1 MAENN
6 IYVEGN
12 DLPVTEEV
20 RPKTPL
26 PEPET
31 QAKLSNLNQAR
42 GPVPRAPRF
51 SKLGDAYFTI
61 TSRQRSN
68 DTFRKAS
75 NQSDLSPDSSSLA
88 GPASSPVTSSRLVKS
103 QNDLQTPGSVSATPS
118 PLNIERQ
125 IIFNPIEVFEHL
137 SPKMGHKDKNHLRL
151 SEEIEHELLDLNT
164 QSNDTTGSTIEGILA
179 QYDACKFNPKMDH
192 GNPREHRVNVNLSI
206 SQPPQ
211 DSLPELPAPDLRPVS
226 VRQSEYDSPIPDSS
240 ITDSEHLLDA
250 EAQVYELEQVGRA
263 LVPSPLHI
271 AQPRI
276 GTETRRER
284 QHDACDNES
293 IPIAYKDT
301 ICTNNSFTHEKT
313 GGYKTYLQ
321 PPMER
326 DISQTLRHLGGHA
339 EHSISTLC
347 SSDIGDNV
355 FRHTRP
361 QGSIFSPTR
370 LPKVGGER
378 QVRHIKVVI
387 GRESETG
394 KDTPDHYD
402 AHNNIRNERHDIPSE
417 DSDWVTEATT
427 DAGFGVSSNAVSGRA
442 LTKRFKRAG
451 SSIADYSDDGN
462 ESAVDRFGSRERII
476 PHLSGEEK
484 SKCYDLQRLDG
495 SKLAFLLPRPHNA
508 FLRNANRL
516 WESNTQQGPSHFH
529 PRILSQNT
537 KTGQNIGSRRLVFD
551 FDQNAPPKYEFRD
564 SVSEYELAKS
574 NTKSDCGANYYD
586 TYGSLTSSAS
596 KTGED
601 LHNATA
607 DAHFDRYANHD
618 GDRDPPNTSS
628 RQSTA
633 CQTPRHNQDMRL
645 SIYAADRQR
654 QLKELEQQEF
664 AIASS
669 YYDPP
674 SGSSVRSK
682 FKFEL
687 LPLDQA
693 WHKNKQQRESGETN
707 ETESARTRLKRK
719 KSFPSLNFPTNNT
732 LERPAP
738 VFFTSRDLSVNFS
751 TPNWRVHDPNPDDT
765 PTPFSMDQ
773 YDNMGPNSTRR
784 RQQNI
789 ALGSLDPLYAFGMPS
804 ITRRPY
810 NGQKEHRPK
819 PARNRLRI
827 KLPPTYI
834 APDDYVS
841 DRANRI
847 RQLFFYTIA
856 ALSILPFVGVLAL
869 GGAFKEAF
877 KWATRGEVDR
887 LTPRQRRFIKWMLF
901 IEGVIYTGIV
911 VTVVVY
917 FVVKSKVHH

>member
-1 MAENN
+1 MAESN

-12 DLPVTEEV
+12 DLPV
-20 RPKTPL
+20 PKEAHLKIPL
-26 PEPET
+26 PELDT
-31 QAKLSNLNQAR
+31 QAKLPNLNQAR

-61 TSRQRSN
+61 TSRQGSN

-75 NQSDLSPDSSSLA
+75 NQSDLSPNSSSLA
-88 GPASSPVTSSRLVKS
+88 GPASPLVKSSRLVKS
-103 QNDLQTPGSVSATPS
+103 QNDLQTPGSVSAAPS

-137 SPKMGHKDKNHLRL
+137 SPNMGRKDKNHLRL
-151 SEEIEHELLDLNT
+151 SEEIEDELLDLKP
-164 QSNDTTGSTIEGILA
+164 QSNDTTDSTIEGILA
-179 QYDACKFNPKMDH
+179 QYDACKFNPKIDH
-192 GNPREHRVNVNLSI
+192 GNPREHRANVNLSI

-211 DSLPELPAPDLRPVS
+211 DSLPELPAPDIRPVS

-240 ITDSEHLLDA
+240 VTNSEHLLDA
-250 EAQVYELEQVGRA
+250 EAQVYELEQAGRA

-271 AQPRI
+271 AQPCFGI
-276 GTETRRER
+276 ETRRE
-284 QHDACDNES
+284 QQYDASDNES
-293 IPIAYKDT
+293 IPIVYEGA
-301 ICTNNSFTHEKT
+301 NNSSTHQRT
-313 GGYKTYLQ
+313 QGYKTYLQ

-339 EHSISTLC
+339 EHSIGALC
-347 SSDIGDNV
+347 NSDVDDNV
-355 FRHTRP
+355 FQHTRP
-361 QGSIFSPTR
+361 QGTIFSPTR
-370 LPKVGGER
+370 LPKVGGGR
-378 QVRHIKVVI
+378 QLRHIRVVI
-387 GRESETG
+387 GRESETS
-394 KDTPDHYD
+394 KDTQDHYD
-402 AHNNIRNERHDIPSE
+402 ARNNIRNERRDILSE

-427 DAGFGVSSNAVSGRA
+427 DAGFGFSNNASSGQA

-476 PHLSGEEK
+476 PHLAGQDK
-484 SKCYDLQRLDG
+484 SKSYDLQRLDG

-508 FLRNANRL
+508 FLRNANRV

-529 PRILSQNT
+529 PRILTPNKNT
-537 KTGQNIGSRRLVFD
+537 SRNIGSRRLVFD

-564 SVSEYELAKS
+564 SVSEYDFAKS
-574 NTKSDCGANYYD
+574 NTKSDCGTNHYD
-586 TYGSLTSSAS
+586 TFGSLTSSAS

-601 LHNATA
+601 LHNAAT
-607 DAHFDRYANHD
+607 DAPFDRYANHD
-618 GDRDPPNTSS
+618 DDLDPPDTSS
-628 RQSTA
+628 RQSRT
-633 CQTPRHNQDMRL
+633 CQTPRHDQDMRL

-664 AIASS
+664 AVASS

-738 VFFTSRDLSVNFS
+738 AYFTSRDLSLNFS
-751 TPNWRVHDPNPDDT
+751 TPNWRIHDPIPDDT
-765 PTPFSMDQ
+765 PISFSMDQ
-773 YDNMGPNSTRR
+773 YDRMGPNSTRR

-789 ALGSLDPLYAFGMPS
+789 ALESLDPLYAFGVPS

-810 NGQKEHRPK
+810 NGQKEHHRRP
-819 PARNRLRI
+819 AWNRLRL
-827 KLPPTYI
+827 KLPPIYI
-834 APDDYVS
+834 SPDDYVS

-877 KWATRGEVDR
+877 KWATRGEVER
-887 LTPRQRRFIKWMLF
+887 LTARQRRFIKWMLF
-901 IEGVIYTGIV
+901 VEAVIYTGIV